1 MVRFIDMKRKKSVL
15 TSKKRTHRKKWRFWL
30 ILILFSLSI
39 FAGIMAGVYRAVKI
53 NLPDVRDLERFEPNI
68 ISIVLADDGSP
79 IKEFAIERRVKI
91 PYEKIPEVLKQAI
104 IATEDPRFFR
114 HHGVD
119 FRGILRAIVANLR
132 QGRVRR
138 LQGGSTITQQ
148 LARQLFLY
156 SQQTLGRKLKETYLA
171 LQIEQRYSKEK
182 IFEMYC
188 NQCYL
193 GHGVYGVETAANLL
207 FGKSVSDLTIEEAA
221 LIAGIFRGPE
231 IYSPY
236 TNADVTLRR
245 RNHVLTRMAEEG
257 FVSKEE
263 AEEAKKKPLNV
274 LPLHRQ
280 SSEFGAYFFEEVR
293 KYVEKKYGAD
303 LLYRSGLRIYTTL
316 NPQMQSWA
324 EEALLRRLREIDK
337 LKGWRKD
344 KKNLLQEEKVNLNR
358 AWLPSWRLAPLK
370 SGDIVQAI
378 VLSVS
383 KREAIVRI
391 KDYEGLLTNK
401 DIAWTKTDNL
411 ERLIRPGDIIHV
423 EIKDVDEGEKR
434 VVVSLEQEPLLE
446 GAFLAIEPQ
455 TGEIK
460 AMVGGYSFNRSKF
473 NRATQALR
481 QVGSAIKPFLYVAAL
496 ENGFTAASQII
507 DEPVTF
513 IDRWTGQPWAP
524 RNYDRKYKGA
534 VTLRIGIEES
544 RNVVTARL
552 LDYISPQLGVEYC
565 RKFGITSP
573 IYPYLSLSLGSF
585 EISLLELLSAYTV
598 FPNKGL
604 RAKPYFIRRIEDREG
619 NLLEENL
626 TQTETVISPQI
637 AYMMT
642 YLLKGVIE
650 RGTAAQA
657 SPLLND
663 KALAGKTGTTDDYT
677 DAWFIGF
684 SPSLCAGVWIGFD
697 TKVTIGDRMTG
708 AVAALPVWINFFKK
722 VIEIEKKRTGE
733 NSQEFIYE
741 DFDIP
746 PNLNF
751 VTIDRKTGFL
761 ATSHCLWPF
770 REIFLPGTEPS
781 RFCTRQDHLLIL
793 DYFGT
798 SKAVEE
804 HDN

>member
-1 MVRFIDMKRKKSVL
+1 MKRKKSLL
-15 TSKKRTHRKKWRFWL
+15 TFKRSRRKRWRFWL
-30 ILILFSLSI
+30 ILLILFGFSI
-39 FAGIMAGVYRAVKI
+39 FAGTIAGIFRAIKI
-53 NLPDVRDLERFEPNI
+53 NLPNVSELEHFEPNI
-68 ISIVLADDGSP
+68 ISTVLADDGSP
-79 IKEFAIERRVKI
+79 VKEFAIERRVKI
-91 PYEKIPEVLKQAI
+91 PYEKIPLVLKQAI

-114 HHGVD
+114 HRGID
-119 FRGILRAIVANLR
+119 FRGILRAIMANLR

-156 SQQTLGRKLKETYLA
+156 SQQTLSRKLKETYLA
-171 LQIEQRYSKEK
+171 LQIERRYSKEK

-193 GHGVYGVETAANLL
+193 GHGVYGVETAANLF
-207 FGKSVSDLTIEEAA
+207 FGKSVSDLSLEEAA

-231 IYSPY
+231 LYSPY
-236 TNADVTLRR
+236 TNPEITLRR

-257 FVSKEE
+257 FISKKE

-324 EEALLRRLREIDK
+324 EEALLKRLREIDK

-344 KKNLLQEEKVNLNR
+344 KKNLLQEEKVDLNK
-358 AWLPSWRLAPLK
+358 AWLPSWRMAPLRP
-370 SGDIVQAI
+370 GDVVQAI

-383 KREAIVRI
+383 RQEATIRI
-391 KDYEGLLTNK
+391 KDYLGLLTNRN
-401 DIAWTKTDNL
+401 IAWTKQDNL
-411 ERLIRPGDIIHV
+411 EKLIKPGDIIDV
-423 EIKDVDEGEKR
+423 EIKEIDEASKKI
-434 VVVSLEQEPLLE
+434 VVSLDQEPLIE
-446 GAFLAIEPQ
+446 GAFLAIEPN

-460 AMVGGYSFNRSKF
+460 AMVGGYSFTRSKF

-481 QVGSAIKPFLYVAAL
+481 QVGSAIKPILYVAAL

-585 EISLLELLSAYTV
+585 EISLLELVSAYTV
-598 FPNKGL
+598 FPNKGI
-604 RAKPYFIRRIEDREG
+604 RAKPYFIRRIEDKEG
-619 NLLEENL
+619 NLLEENFP
-626 TQTETVISPQI
+626 QTETVISPQI
-637 AYMMT
+637 AYIMT

-650 RGTAAQA
+650 RGTASQA
-657 SPLLND
+657 APLLND

-697 TKVTIGDRMTG
+697 TKITIGDRMAG

-722 VIEIEKKRTGE
+722 IIEAEKKRAEE
-733 NSQEFIYE
+733 NGQEFNYD
-741 DFDIP
+741 DFDVP

-751 VTIDRKTGFL
+751 VTIDRKTGLL
-761 ATSHCLWPF
+761 ATPSCLWPF
-770 REIFLPGTEPS
+770 REVFLPGTEPL

-793 DYFGT
+793 DYYGT